1 VNSRRRAPIGTFRGC
16 PRVVPVS
23 HAWPMWSRVTTLN
36 PMVMNV
42 RGAKAK
48 LSELLDRA
56 ARGEEIII
64 ASDGRPK
71 ARLVAIVMDA
81 RPYRVHR
88 DLLRIRPKRR
98 IRPAEVLIREERDGR
113 D

>member
-1 VNSRRRAPIGTFRGC
+1 
-16 PRVVPVS
+16 
-23 HAWPMWSRVTTLN
+23 
-36 PMVMNV
+36 MNV

-64 ASDGRPK
+64 TSDGKPK
-71 ARLVAIVMDA
+71 ARLVAIETGA
-81 RPYRVHR
+81 RPYKVHR
-88 DLLRIRPKRR
+88 DLLRIRPKHRGR
-98 IRPAEVLIREERDGR
+98 SAEVLIREERDGR